1 MHASWTPMP
10 MRPCPY
16 STMPLPALSTN
27 AGCAKH
33 ASRALALQFHP
44 CKARPAD
51 FPSAAEGRSCAAV
64 LLRILHYFL
73 LHFPHYFFV
82 SAFPAQKKR
91 QGYMPWRVAP
101 QVRLELTTLRLTA
114 ECSAIE
120 LLRIIRGLWCGLL
133 SVRRF
138 ACQLP
143 ALLRL
148 ALAHAPA
155 SHSASGSALAHAS
168 ASGLLCRLAA
178 PFSLMFWEREKL
190 SFLPLLLDPGNF
202 LLSQAVPSS
211 VPSAFG
217 GLTSV
222 FGMGTGG
229 ALQLSSPETFRGEAS
244 LSLPLPA
251 PSKLHSNRV
260 DPQTFTLPNLLPS
273 LPFALSTASALSL
286 PPLPS
291 PSP

>member
-1 MHASWTPMP
+1 M
-10 MRPCPY
+10 
-16 STMPLPALSTN
+16 
-27 AGCAKH
+27 
-33 ASRALALQFHP
+33 
-44 CKARPAD
+44 
-51 FPSAAEGRSCAAV
+51 
-64 LLRILHYFL
+64 
-73 LHFPHYFFV
+73 
-82 SAFPAQKKR
+82 
-91 QGYMPWRVAP
+91 AP

-120 LLRIIRGLWCGLL
+120 LLRIIRGLWRGLL
-133 SVRRF
+133 SARRS
-138 ACQLP
+138 
-143 ALLRL
+143 AL
-148 ALAHAPA
+148 
-155 SHSASGSALAHAS
+155 SASGTFTLGFGARPGFAHHFWLALRPGSCLGFAARL
-168 ASGLLCRLAA
+168 ARLPLAA

-229 ALQLSSPETFRGEAS
+229 ALQLSSPETFRREAS

-260 DPQTFTLPNLLPS
+260 DPQTFTLPNLPS
-273 LPFALSTASALSL
+273 LPFALSAASALSL

>member
-1 MHASWTPMP
+1 M
-10 MRPCPY
+10 
-16 STMPLPALSTN
+16 
-27 AGCAKH
+27 
-33 ASRALALQFHP
+33 
-44 CKARPAD
+44 
-51 FPSAAEGRSCAAV
+51 
-64 LLRILHYFL
+64 
-73 LHFPHYFFV
+73 
-82 SAFPAQKKR
+82 
-91 QGYMPWRVAP
+91 VAP

-120 LLRIIRGLWCGLL
+120 LLRIIRGLCRGL
-133 SVRRF
+133 F
-138 ACQLP
+138 ACRRLTLSASSP
-143 ALLRL
+143 LLRS
-148 ALAHAPA
+148 ALATASA
-155 SHSASGSALAHAS
+155 SHIASGSLTLRFGSCLGFAARPAS
-168 ASGLLCRLAA
+168 ARCPVLPYVR
-178 PFSLMFWEREKL
+178 EREKL
-190 SFLPLLLDPGNF
+190 PFLPLPVDPGNF

-229 ALQLSSPETFRGEAS
+229 ALQLSSPETFPREAS

-273 LPFALSTASALSL
+273 LPFALSAAYALSL

-291 PSP
+291 PSL